1 MGMSYSDNWDKPVVC
16 LNDTAEAERSRALL
30 DANDIDYELRDT
42 RAPSVSLEWNGIV
55 YQGVFGVADFVMFV
69 ARLPIPGIRK
79 SDRAV
84 DGCPAGFPIAIP
96 ALWGDESYGRR
107 R

>member
-1 MGMSYSDNWDKPVVC
+1 MSYGSAWTKPIVC
-16 LNDTAEAERSRALL
+16 LNDTEEAERSRALL
-30 DANDIDYELRDT
+30 DANDVDYEIRDT
-42 RAPSVSLEWNGIV
+42 RASAVSLEWNGIV

-96 ALWGDESYGRR
+96 ALWASDRSIQR
-107 R
+107 